1 MRSSSL
7 TTTILNENACAN
19 DYLAELSKENGHPDE
34 EQNRLS
40 SLPMI
45 DKFVFKTSKLNPKSS
60 FWTVMDRQADWYK
73 LTIPVNQTSTN
84 PINAS
89 SLTVPCRLLPNPIE
103 RKKSNSNLNEITE
116 EITSVEVNDQDR

>member
-1 MRSSSL
+1 
-7 TTTILNENACAN
+7 
-19 DYLAELSKENGHPDE
+19 
-34 EQNRLS
+34 
-40 SLPMI
+40 
-45 DKFVFKTSKLNPKSS
+45 
-60 FWTVMDRQADWYK
+60 MDRQADWYK